1 MEAKKIIEMKQE
13 RATLTASIRGI
24 MNEFENAEMPGDK
37 KGELEK
43 MENRFDE
50 LNDKITKEEK
60 QIDRER
66 VAGEKEDKK
75 AENPVNNEV
84 HTAFLNH
91 LRDGD
96 ASTLK
101 MYNALQQDNP
111 SQAGYL
117 VAPEQFVSELIK
129 GLDDSTFMRQKSKV
143 LPALKGAHSLGYPT
157 RTARMGSAVWGT
169 EIQAPTPDTSLAFG
183 KREFK
188 PNPATAE
195 ILISKTLIRNASN
208 TESIVRDELAYVYAS
223 LQESAYMNGNGA
235 GQPLGLFVASADG
248 INTDRDV
255 SSGNTATEMK
265 FDGLM
270 EAKYSIKDQYQANC
284 EWIFN
289 RAGVKQLAKL
299 KNSDGQYIWQASV
312 VLGTPDLLLG
322 RPVNSSEFA
331 PSTFT
336 SGQYVGLYGDLKYY
350 WICDSLSVEIQVL
363 TELYA
368 RQNQIDYISRLE
380 TDGAPV
386 LSEAFARVK
395 LG

>member
-1 MEAKKIIEMKQE
+1 
-13 RATLTASIRGI
+13 
-24 MNEFENAEMPGDK
+24 MNVLP
-37 KGELEK
+37 EK
-43 MENRFDE
+43 
-50 LNDKITKEEK
+50 
-60 QIDRER
+60 
-66 VAGEKEDKK
+66 KEDKK

-195 ILISKTLIRNASN
+195 ILISKN
-208 TESIVRDELAYVYAS
+208 THSQR
-223 LQESAYMNGNGA
+223 
-235 GQPLGLFVASADG
+235 F
-248 INTDRDV
+248 
-255 SSGNTATEMK
+255 
-265 FDGLM
+265 
-270 EAKYSIKDQYQANC
+270 
-284 EWIFN
+284 
-289 RAGVKQLAKL
+289 
-299 KNSDGQYIWQASV
+299 
-312 VLGTPDLLLG
+312 
-322 RPVNSSEFA
+322 
-331 PSTFT
+331 
-336 SGQYVGLYGDLKYY
+336 
-350 WICDSLSVEIQVL
+350 
-363 TELYA
+363 
-368 RQNQIDYISRLE
+368 
-380 TDGAPV
+380 
-386 LSEAFARVK
+386 
-395 LG
+395 